1 MKRFFK
7 QAKLVSY
14 EAAYGVRLDDLELK
28 TPAKNRLAVPSA
40 ALGNLLVDEW
50 NNCGDDIDLTQMPL
64 NRLVNAALDRVD
76 KNHDALA
83 DGFVAYGNHD
93 LLCYRA
99 THPDALIARQ
109 NEIWNPILEWCKTH
123 YGLDFTLTNGIEPID
138 QPPETLHRLR
148 DIYLSPHN
156 NLRFAGLSQAAA
168 LLGSAVLA
176 LGLENK
182 HINAAQAYEAA
193 FVDELFQSTQWGAD
207 EEAQMRRGVLKEEI
221 AQMAAFFAA
230 L

>member
-7 QAKLVSY
+7 QAELATY
-14 EAAYGVRLDDLELK
+14 EVAYGVRLDDLELK

-40 ALGNLLVDEW
+40 ALGDLLVGEW

-64 NRLVNAALDRVD
+64 NRLVNTALDQVD
-76 KNHDALA
+76 KNQNALA

-99 THPDALIARQ
+99 THPDVLIARQ
-109 NEIWNPILEWCKTH
+109 NEIWNPILDWCRTH
-123 YGLDFTLTNGIEPID
+123 YGLDFTLTHGIEPIN
-138 QPPETLHRLR
+138 QPPETLRRLR

-156 NLRFAGLSQAAA
+156 NLRLAGLSQAAA

-176 LGLENK
+176 LGLE
-182 HINAAQAYEAA
+182 HQYINAAQAYEAA
-193 FVDELFQSTQWGAD
+193 FVDEIFQSTQWGTD
-207 EEAQMRRGVLKEEI
+207 EEAQMRCGVLKEEI
-221 AQMAAFFAA
+221 AQMTAFFAA